1 MVREKNFSYE
11 TNKKILEDKK
21 FFPYEASSFSKKGY
35 QSHYKTSVLEMK
47 SYVGIGPSS
56 HSRVTQKK
64 SYVKFKNT
72 KNLTKWL
79 NPNTNPYREE
89 VLTKVA
95 TLEEFLLLGL
105 SRSDGISIEML
116 EKFTDYQTTKYVN
129 FKNISALK
137 KETYYL
143 RKEADFLNY
152 KGMLKINSI
161 LSYILIGG

>member
-1 MVREKNFSYE
+1 MVSLTKGRDYRIRKDFAID
-11 TNKKILEDKK
+11 ILILLK
-21 FFPYEASSFSKKGY
+21 
-35 QSHYKTSVLEMK
+35 
-47 SYVGIGPSS
+47 
-56 HSRVTQKK
+56 KK

-137 KETYYL
+137 KRNLLFEKRGRL
-143 RKEADFLNY
+143 FLNY